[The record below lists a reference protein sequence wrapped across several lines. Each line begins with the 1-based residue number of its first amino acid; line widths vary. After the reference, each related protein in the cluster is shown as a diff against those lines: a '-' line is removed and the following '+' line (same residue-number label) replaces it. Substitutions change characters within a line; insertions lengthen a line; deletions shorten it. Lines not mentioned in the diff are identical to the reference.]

1 MSEHGFFSLG
11 QIIAGGDPRPGEEAF
26 LEGLDTGSRIRSRN
40 ASTESAIQNARLRR
54 NKAQAQDELKSLSEE
69 LGVDPAMITSAI
81 AGIDPRQFTGA
92 QKDVQGIGFRETIA
106 DIDVPFEQR
115 QASAQAVSGKPIDPF
130 QFGPGGELFTDVF
143 NPDLQISP
151 TGESQIA
158 LDAARTEKAKRQAGL
173 ALKRTTNPELFKSST
188 TFNLGLPS
196 GKGLGDAILDDIGG
210 STIPAD
216 IKPEAATGITGFGA
230 ALANTAFDI
239 GNFDLPFPD
248 TDTAANAMTDL
259 MTRTQI
265 TGGQAIPGRETDFI
279 RMQLAK
285 FGVEPNNPFTGD
297 QKSFNRLTQTSRFLG
312 GEADRIRRALNFS
325 AQRMSKRDLADNEA
339 ALRSLTSLKQD
350 YDVVISRFNIDE
362 RTTKTAAGGSFT
374 VDE

>member
-26 LEGLDTGSRIRSRN
+26 LEGLDTGSKIRSRN

-81 AGIDPRQFTGA
+81 AGIDPRQFSGSALNT
-92 QKDVQGIGFRETIA
+92 QQLGFRETIA

-143 NPDLQISP
+143 QPELQVSP

-158 LDAARTEKAKRQAGL
+158 LDVARTEKAKSQAGL

-188 TFNLGLPS
+188 TFNLGLPP
-196 GKGLGDAILDDIGG
+196 GKGLGDAILEDIGG

-216 IKPEAATGITGFGA
+216 IKPETATGITGFGA
-230 ALANTAFDI
+230 ALANTAFDVV
-239 GNFDLPFPD
+239 NQDLPFPD
-248 TDTAANAMTDL
+248 ADKAANALTDL
-259 MTRTQI
+259 LTRTQI
-265 TGGQAIPGRETDFI
+265 TGQQAIPGR
-279 RMQLAK
+279 
-285 FGVEPNNPFTGD
+285 PSN
-297 QKSFNRLTQTSRFLG
+297 FLG
-312 GEADRIRRALNFS
+312 H
-325 AQRMSKRDLADNEA
+325 
-339 ALRSLTSLKQD
+339 
-350 YDVVISRFNIDE
+350 SR
-362 RTTKTAAGGSFT
+362 G
-374 VDE
+374 